1 MQNHITVIVPDEA
14 QVLEIARMA
23 QAQHLHL
30 ITNGQRSVLSPIVP
44 DGWRMQ
50 LDCNSRKARQLAQ
63 VSA

>member
-1 MQNHITVIVPDEA
+1 LCRTK
-14 QVLEIARMA
+14 LKCSK
-23 QAQHLHL
+23 AQHLHL

-44 DGWRMQ
+44 AGWRIQ